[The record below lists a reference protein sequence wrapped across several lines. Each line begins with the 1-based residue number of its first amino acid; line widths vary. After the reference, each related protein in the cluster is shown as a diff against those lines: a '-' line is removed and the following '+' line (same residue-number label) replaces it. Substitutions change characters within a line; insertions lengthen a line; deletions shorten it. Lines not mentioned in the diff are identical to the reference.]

1 MWLLWLLYVQIF
13 FASLTIFLLQLQQ
26 KTKHQLNTAALPQIN
41 SSIIQTANQRLLC
54 GGQGGHVPSLGSRA
68 GPGHVSSVLSGLLS
82 PRHAPAPPPPPEL
95 VTGLISPARMMP
107 STFTPPAQVQQAPSK
122 VQPSPIHLQN
132 SPVQMKNSPVQIQ
145 NSPIHAQNSP
155 VKLQNSPVKVV
166 TPPGKVGTPPAQG
179 LVYLR
184 QDQNIPSSFCDKFR
198 PIQPASSAAGAGAG
212 EEAEVRNISS
222 DDIVVTLHSVN
233 V

>member
-1 MWLLWLLYVQIF
+1 MWLLWLFYVQIS
-13 FASLTIFLLQLQQ
+13 FASLKIFLLQLQQ

-82 PRHAPAPPPPPEL
+82 PRHAPAPPPPPEQL
-95 VTGLISPARMMP
+95 TGLISPARMMP

-132 SPVQMKNSPVQIQ
+132 SPVQM
-145 NSPIHAQNSP
+145 QNSP
-155 VKLQNSPVKVV
+155 VHVKNSPVKVG
-166 TPPGKVGTPPAQG
+166 TPPGKVCTPPAQG

-184 QDQNIPSSFCDKFR
+184 QDQNIPDSFCDKFR
-198 PIQPASSAAGAGAG
+198 PIQPASSAAGAG
-212 EEAEVRNISS
+212 EQQEVRNISS

>member
-1 MWLLWLLYVQIF
+1 MWLLWLLYVQIS
-13 FASLTIFLLQLQQ
+13 FASLKIFLLQLQQ
-26 KTKHQLNTAALPQIN
+26 KTKLNTAALPQIN

-82 PRHAPAPPPPPEL
+82 PRHAPAPPPPPEQL
-95 VTGLISPARMMP
+95 TGLISPARMMP

-122 VQPSPIHLQN
+122 VQPSPVQVQN
-132 SPVQMKNSPVQIQ
+132 SPVQMKNSPV
-145 NSPIHAQNSP
+145 
-155 VKLQNSPVKVV
+155 KLQNSPVQMQNSPVHVKNSPVKVG
-166 TPPGKVGTPPAQG
+166 TPPGKVCTPPAQG

-184 QDQNIPSSFCDKFR
+184 QDQNIPDSFCDKFR
-198 PIQPASSAAGAGAG
+198 PIQPASSAAGAG
-212 EEAEVRNISS
+212 EQQEVRNISS

>member
-1 MWLLWLLYVQIF
+1 M
-13 FASLTIFLLQLQQ
+13 LQLQQ

-82 PRHAPAPPPPPEL
+82 PRHAPAPPPPPEQL
-95 VTGLISPARMMP
+95 TGLISPARMMP

-132 SPVQMKNSPVQIQ
+132 SPVQMKNSPVQMQNSPVHVQNSPMKLQ
-145 NSPIHAQNSP
+145 NSPIQ
-155 VKLQNSPVKVV
+155 LQNSPVKVG

-184 QDQNIPSSFCDKFR
+184 QDQNIPDSFCDKFR
-198 PIQPASSAAGAGAG
+198 PIQPASSAAGAG
-212 EEAEVRNISS
+212 EQQEVRNISS